1 MIRGRTIALRPMRES
16 DLEAFLALDN
26 DLERKGA
33 FVPPR
38 LRAEPVLRKEFQETG
53 LLGDDAGRLL
63 IVDGEDRI
71 LGNVGYFRTA
81 FYIDGFELG
90 YTLYEIDRRG
100 GGLVTEAVGL
110 LASWLFA
117 LKKIA
122 RLQIAFL
129 PENGASRRVAEKN
142 GFRLEGVL
150 RKAAF
155 NHGRNVDIELW
166 SLLREEWEEKKG
178 DAP

>member
-1 MIRGRTIALRPMRES
+1 MIRGKNIALRPLRES

-71 LGNVGYFRTA
+71 LGVVGYFRTS
-81 FYIDGFELG
+81 FYMDGYELA
-90 YTLYEIDRRG
+90 YSLYDVERRG

-110 LASWLFA
+110 LVGWLFA

-122 RLQIAFL
+122 RLQIAFM

-142 GFRLEGVL
+142 GFRFEGVL
-150 RKAAF
+150 RRAIF
-155 NHGRNVDIELW
+155 IHGRNVDAELW
-166 SLLREEWEEKKG
+166 SLLREEWEERKG
-178 DAP
+178 DVP